1 MERMWSRVSM
11 EGERPPWR
19 QKIWSRE
26 RDGKRR
32 KGTEGDGEG
41 QLERKEGGEEMGWRR
56 DEPGSQSER

>member
-1 MERMWSRVSM
+1 M